1 LTCPFFSPTERADD
15 IALPHPMRLPLGAA
29 WRGKCN
35 APGYEAHSPSTQE
48 LEGCN
53 LGYAHTC
60 FRLPKERACDA
71 VRFGVTRESSTS
83 ISLQYVM
90 EAAHQPAGQG
100 LLEYDRALGIWSTV
114 HNEACVQKLAE
125 CFLQSYLERRKL

>member
-1 LTCPFFSPTERADD
+1 
-15 IALPHPMRLPLGAA
+15 MRLPLGAA

-90 EAAHQPAGQG
+90 EAAHQLESAGLCAIAGDSARATAAIAAEGDAFHADLRQT
-100 LLEYDRALGIWSTV
+100 LERAVAHFNRALTG
-114 HNEACVQKLAE
+114 
-125 CFLQSYLERRKL
+125 